1 LKGTQHGFWVLK
13 IFAHKQGL
21 MGLLKKNEF
30 PQFEENFAFT
40 PYNPTFNLEKDFLS
54 KKY

>member
-1 LKGTQHGFWVLK
+1 MRNGKWNIALHILSF
-13 IFAHKQGL
+13 

-30 PQFEENFAFT
+30 PQFEENFAST